1 MLIAKTPLRRTGR
14 ERLVVSH
21 ADRRIPAGA
30 YALPCGERASF
41 DAEQAEFLRSRGI
54 VSIVPAQP
62 SLSSLREV
70 TVTRPL
76 RRAVTKDN
84 AERS

>member
-1 MLIAKTPLRRTGR
+1 MPIVDFQRGHTPYR
-14 ERLVVSH
+14 
-21 ADRRIPAGA
+21 A
-30 YALPCGERASF
+30 GERASF

-54 VSIVPAQP
+54 VSIVPSQP
-62 SLSSLREV
+62 SLSSLRDV

>member
-1 MLIAKTPLRRTGR
+1 MPIVEFQRGHTPYR
-14 ERLVVSH
+14 
-21 ADRRIPAGA
+21 A
-30 YALPCGERASF
+30 GERASF

-54 VSIVPAQP
+54 VSIVPLQP
-62 SLSSLREV
+62 SLSSLRDV

-76 RRAVTKDN
+76 RRAVTKDQ

>member
-1 MLIAKTPLRRTGR
+1 MPIVEFQRGHTPYR
-14 ERLVVSH
+14 
-21 ADRRIPAGA
+21 A
-30 YALPCGERASF
+30 GERASF

-54 VSIVPAQP
+54 VSIVPSP
-62 SLSSLREV
+62 TPPLSTLRDV

-76 RRAVTKDN
+76 RRTVTKTE

>member
-1 MLIAKTPLRRTGR
+1 MPIVEFQRGHTPYR
-14 ERLVVSH
+14 
-21 ADRRIPAGA
+21 A
-30 YALPCGERASF
+30 GERASF

-54 VSIVPAQP
+54 VSIIPAQP
-62 SLSSLREV
+62 SLSSLRDV
-70 TVTRPL
+70 TVTKPL

>member
-1 MLIAKTPLRRTGR
+1 MPIVEFQRGHTPYR
-14 ERLVVSH
+14 
-21 ADRRIPAGA
+21 A
-30 YALPCGERASF
+30 GERASF
-41 DAEQAEFLRSRGI
+41 DVEQAEFLRSRGI
-54 VSIVPAQP
+54 VSIVPSQP
-62 SLSSLREV
+62 SLSSLRDV

>member
-1 MLIAKTPLRRTGR
+1 MPIVEFQRGHTPYR
-14 ERLVVSH
+14 
-21 ADRRIPAGA
+21 A
-30 YALPCGERASF
+30 GERASF

-54 VSIVPAQP
+54 VSIIPSQP
-62 SLSSLREV
+62 SLSSLRDA

>member
-1 MLIAKTPLRRTGR
+1 MPIVEFQRGHTPYR
-14 ERLVVSH
+14 
-21 ADRRIPAGA
+21 A
-30 YALPCGERASF
+30 GERASF

-62 SLSSLREV
+62 SLSSLRDV

-84 AERS
+84 DERS

>member
-1 MLIAKTPLRRTGR
+1 MPIVEFQRGHTPYR
-14 ERLVVSH
+14 
-21 ADRRIPAGA
+21 A
-30 YALPCGERASF
+30 GERASF

-54 VSIVPAQP
+54 VTIVPSQP
-62 SLSSLREV
+62 SLSSLRDV

>member
-1 MLIAKTPLRRTGR
+1 MPIVEFQRGHTPYR
-14 ERLVVSH
+14 
-21 ADRRIPAGA
+21 A
-30 YALPCGERASF
+30 GERASF

-62 SLSSLREV
+62 SLSSLRDM

-76 RRAVTKDN
+76 RRAVTKDA

>member
-1 MLIAKTPLRRTGR
+1 MPIVEFQRGHTPYR
-14 ERLVVSH
+14 
-21 ADRRIPAGA
+21 A
-30 YALPCGERASF
+30 GERASF

-54 VSIVPAQP
+54 VSIVPSQP
-62 SLSSLREV
+62 SLSSLRDV

>member
-1 MLIAKTPLRRTGR
+1 MPIVEFQRGHTPYR
-14 ERLVVSH
+14 
-21 ADRRIPAGA
+21 A
-30 YALPCGERASF
+30 GERASF

-54 VSIVPAQP
+54 VIIVPAQP
-62 SLSSLREV
+62 SLSSLRDM

-76 RRAVTKDN
+76 RRAVTKDA

>member
-1 MLIAKTPLRRTGR
+1 MPIVEFQRGHTPYR
-14 ERLVVSH
+14 
-21 ADRRIPAGA
+21 A
-30 YALPCGERASF
+30 GERASF

-54 VSIVPAQP
+54 VSIVPSQP
-62 SLSSLREV
+62 SLSSLRDM

>member
-1 MLIAKTPLRRTGR
+1 MPIVEFQRGHTPYR
-14 ERLVVSH
+14 
-21 ADRRIPAGA
+21 A
-30 YALPCGERASF
+30 GERASF

-54 VSIVPAQP
+54 VTFVPSQP
-62 SLSSLREV
+62 SLSSLRDV

-84 AERS
+84 PERS

>member
-1 MLIAKTPLRRTGR
+1 MPIVEFPRGHTPYR
-14 ERLVVSH
+14 V
-21 ADRRIPAGA
+21 
-30 YALPCGERASF
+30 GERASF

-54 VSIVPAQP
+54 VSIVPSQP
-62 SLSSLREV
+62 SLSSLRDV

>member
-1 MLIAKTPLRRTGR
+1 MPIVEFQRGHTPYR
-14 ERLVVSH
+14 
-21 ADRRIPAGA
+21 A
-30 YALPCGERASF
+30 GERASF

-62 SLSSLREV
+62 SLSSLRDV

-76 RRAVTKDN
+76 RRAVTKDQ

>member
-1 MLIAKTPLRRTGR
+1 MPIVEFQRGHTPYR
-14 ERLVVSH
+14 
-21 ADRRIPAGA
+21 A
-30 YALPCGERASF
+30 GERASF

-54 VSIVPAQP
+54 VSIVPSQP
-62 SLSSLREV
+62 SLSTLRDV
-70 TVTRPL
+70 MVTRPL

>member
-1 MLIAKTPLRRTGR
+1 MPIVEFQRGHTPYR
-14 ERLVVSH
+14 
-21 ADRRIPAGA
+21 A
-30 YALPCGERASF
+30 GERASF

-54 VSIVPAQP
+54 ATIVPTHP
-62 SLSSLREV
+62 SLPSLRDV

-76 RRAVTKDN
+76 RRAVTKDT

>member
-1 MLIAKTPLRRTGR
+1 MPIVEFQRGHTPYR
-14 ERLVVSH
+14 
-21 ADRRIPAGA
+21 A
-30 YALPCGERASF
+30 GERASF

-54 VSIVPAQP
+54 VSIVPSQP
-62 SLSSLREV
+62 SLSSLRDV

-76 RRAVTKDN
+76 RRAVTKDQ

>member
-1 MLIAKTPLRRTGR
+1 MPIVEFQRGHTPYR
-14 ERLVVSH
+14 
-21 ADRRIPAGA
+21 A
-30 YALPCGERASF
+30 GERASF

-62 SLSSLREV
+62 SLSSLRDM

>member
-1 MLIAKTPLRRTGR
+1 MPIVEFQRGHTPYR
-14 ERLVVSH
+14 
-21 ADRRIPAGA
+21 A
-30 YALPCGERASF
+30 GERASF

-54 VSIVPAQP
+54 VSIVPSQP
-62 SLSSLREV
+62 SLSSLRDV

-76 RRAVTKDN
+76 RRAVTKDA